1 MNNLSMT
8 GRVGRD
14 AVVKFTPKGDAV
26 CTFSA
31 ALTSGYGEKAVTTW
45 LNCSLWG
52 KRAETLAPMLLKG
65 TLIGLTGDISLR
77 VYTNKEGQEK
87 STVDC
92 RVQDVTLLGG
102 KSESREVAK
111 DDVGFDTL
119 ESDIPF

>member
-14 AVVKFTPKGDAV
+14 AVVKFTPNGDAV

-92 RVQDVTLLGG
+92 RVQDVTLLGR